1 MTFKTFWEIIKATIK
16 EFGEDKASR
25 LAAAL
30 AYYTIFSLAPLLVIV
45 VGIAGLLISTTT
57 VQESI
62 LQQVQGLAG
71 QQAAEMVNE
80 MLTNFN
86 RPGGGII
93 TIVVGVVTLL
103 FGATGVF
110 GQLQDALNT
119 IWEVKP
125 KPNRGIMGMI
135 KDRFLSFTMI
145 LGLSFLLL
153 VSLVV
158 SAGLSAIGT
167 FFGSMIPIGE
177 WFWQIVNQIVSIGV
191 ITILF
196 ALIFQILPDVDIA
209 WKDVWVGALVTS
221 ILFNIGKFVLGVYL
235 GNSAVASGY
244 GAAGA
249 IIVILLWVYYTS
261 QILFLGAEFTQ
272 VYAKRFG
279 TKIEPSSNAQFVSES
294 ERAKQGMP
302 RREGSAAG
310 SAQPGG
316 RPVDSLQD
324 AVMPVVDQPRF
335 RVEQPAGSTYSAYM
349 PVTGQEARERMRYE
363 PPNPASVVPVIA
375 LGATA
380 GAVTIVKVAR
390 KVSGMVQQNWP
401 KTKKRRRN
409 IR

>member
-1 MTFKTFWEIIKATIK
+1 MNLKIFWELIKATLQ
-16 EFGEDKASR
+16 EFSEDKAAR

-45 VGIAGLLISTTT
+45 VGVAGVLLSTEQ
-57 VQESI
+57 VQQAV
-62 LQQVQGLAG
+62 LQQIQGLAG
-71 QQAAEMVNE
+71 QQAGQMVSD
-80 MLTNFN
+80 MLNNFN

-93 TIVVGVVTLL
+93 TIIVGVVTLL

-119 IWEVKP
+119 IWEVQP

-145 LGLSFLLL
+145 LGLSFLLM

-158 SAGLSAIGT
+158 SAGLSALGT
-167 FFGSMIPIGE
+167 FLGNVLPLGE
-177 WFWQIVNQIVSIGV
+177 WFWQIINQLISIAV
-191 ITILF
+191 ITVMF

-221 ILFNIGKFVLGVYL
+221 ILFNIGKFALGYYL
-235 GNSAVASGY
+235 GNSAVTSGY

-249 IIVILLWVYYTS
+249 LIVILLWVYYTS

-279 TKIEPSSNAQFVSES
+279 SLIEPNENAVFISEE
-294 ERAKQGMP
+294 ERARQGMTRKQP
-302 RREGSAAG
+302 ANSGTAAG
-310 SAQPGG
+310 AEPKTGG
-316 RPVDSLQD
+316 RPVGSLQD
-324 AVMPVVDQPRF
+324 AVIPVVDQPQIR
-335 RVEQPAGSTYSAYM
+335 AGQVLNTYV
-349 PVTGQEARERMRYE
+349 PVTGQEPREHIRHE

-380 GAVTIVKVAR
+380 GAVTMVRVAR
-390 KVSGMVQQNWP
+390 KVIDFLQH
-401 KTKKRRRN
+401 R
-409 IR
+409 